1 VPARKRLEWSPR
13 AGSDLLAI
21 ESFYANFSQVTADR
35 VIAEIRRSALR
46 LETYPAIGR
55 SGQVRGTRELVIS
68 SYPFTLVYRI
78 TGLRVRIGRVLH
90 QHPKYPD

>member
-21 ESFYANFSQVTADR
+21 ESFYADFSQVTADR
-35 VIAEIRRSALR
+35 VIAEIRRIALR

-55 SGQVRGTRELVIS
+55 PGQVRGTRELVIS

-78 TGLRVRIGRVLH
+78 TGSRIRVGRVLH
-90 QHPKYPD
+90 QHQKYPD

>member
-1 VPARKRLEWSPR
+1 VSARKRLEWSPR

-21 ESFYANFSQVTADR
+21 ESFYADFSQITADR
-35 VIAEIRRSALR
+35 IMAEIRRSALR

-55 SGQVRGTRELVIS
+55 PGQLRGTRELVIA

-78 TGLRVRIGRVLH
+78 VGFRVRIGRVLH
-90 QHPKYPD
+90 QHQKYPD